1 VVANDFETKNEDLVV
16 TYAKLLENF
25 ELLKK

>member
-1 VVANDFETKNEDLVV
+1 VVANDFETKYEDLVA
-16 TYAKLLENF
+16 TDAKLLENF